1 MLILSGRNDAM
12 ALNYVWIAFF
22 LVGLVIALFKLIFLQ
37 DYEIFKKL
45 VDGIFD
51 ASKSSVMD
59 VALPLTG
66 VMVFFMGLMNIG
78 EKAGAVNF
86 LARLLNPFMKRLF
99 PEVPEKHPAMGQM
112 VMNFSA
118 NMLGLDNAATPF
130 GLKAMES
137 LQTLNPN
144 KDTATNAQIMFLV
157 LHTSGLTLIPL
168 SIIAY
173 RAGAGSV
180 NPTSVFIP
188 LMLATG
194 VATIA
199 SIIITGL
206 YQRLR
211 FDAVLI
217 TWLGTLIVAIGLFA
231 LFMYRLPSEQKFTGA
246 SITETEFK
254 QKVITSGGVTRL
266 VLIEGEKDKM
276 VKVFIN
282 PASMD
287 KEYYRNAI
295 NLANYSSVTE
305 LNDHPAFQFPVNSF
319 DSVKS
324 WTGVNFPAAVI
335 LQDKKENWK
344 TPLLSK
350 EVFGN
355 VLGNVIL
362 FVLISAFIV
371 GGLIKRINVFDAFIE
386 GAKGGWEVIVRII
399 PYLVGML
406 VAIRV
411 FRDSGALTALI
422 NGISYALNAV
432 GIGGDYVP
440 ALPVAIMRPFSGAG
454 ARGLMLDIFTN
465 PAYGP
470 DSFVGK
476 LASTFQGSADTT
488 FYILALYFGSVGIKK
503 VRYAIWAGMMAD
515 LIGVIAAIGIGYLM
529 LH

>member
-1 MLILSGRNDAM
+1 M

-22 LVGLVIALFKLIFLQ
+22 LVGLVIALIKLIVFH

-99 PEVPEKHPAMGQM
+99 PEVPDKHPAMGEM

-144 KDTATNAQIMFLV
+144 KETATNAQIMFLV

-173 RAGAGSV
+173 RAGAGSA

-188 LMLATG
+188 LMLATAI
-194 VATIA
+194 ATIA
-199 SIIITGL
+199 SIIITGI
-206 YQRLR
+206 YQRLK

-217 TWLGTLIVAIGLFA
+217 TWLGTMIVAIGLFA
-231 LFMYRLPSEQKFTGA
+231 FFMWHLPSQKDFATPVLL
-246 SITETEFK
+246 TKET
-254 QKVITSGGVTRL
+254 
-266 VLIEGEKDKM
+266 
-276 VKVFIN
+276 
-282 PASMD
+282 
-287 KEYYRNAI
+287 
-295 NLANYSSVTE
+295 
-305 LNDHPAFQFPVNSF
+305 
-319 DSVKS
+319 
-324 WTGVNFPAAVI
+324 
-335 LQDKKENWK
+335 
-344 TPLLSK
+344 
-350 EVFGN
+350 FGN
-355 VLGNVIL
+355 VLGNLIL
-362 FVLISAFIV
+362 FIIITAFII
-371 GGLIKRINVFDAFIE
+371 GGLIKKINVFDAFIE
-386 GAKGGWEVIVRII
+386 GAKHGWEVIVKII

-411 FRDSGALTALI
+411 FRDSGALTAVI
-422 NGISYALNAV
+422 NGISWGLNLI
-432 GIGGDYVP
+432 GIGGDYVA
-440 ALPVAIMRPFSGAG
+440 ALPIAIMRPFSGAG

-476 LASTFQGSADTT
+476 MASTFQGSADTT

-503 VRYAIWAGMMAD
+503 VRYAIWAGMIAD
-515 LIGVIAAIGIGYLM
+515 FIGVIAAILIAYLM
-529 LH
+529 MR